1 MNPNPALIV
10 LLSAIVAAA
19 QPKEPRLLE
28 QAVRHLSGVRLLDPS
43 ADLVGAYTVEELKEF
58 GYWPPWVIR
67 DLDRDGRPDVAAVVV
82 KPGPTPQFGV
92 VAVHAR
98 TPATVHWVVP
108 LDTQVINGVAKGS
121 RRDTVTPLYCVEC
134 DSNTWFRWS
143 GRSYEAKLH
152 AVGEQLLS
160 ADDTTYRKNQAL
172 GLFAK
177 PSRDSKFLFPIDHCK
192 EAIVRQVAGS
202 EKNRW
207 YFIETKGRQVV
218 RGWIPSSFVAGS
230 GECIG

>member
-10 LLSAIVAAA
+10 LLISAIVAAG
-19 QPKEPRLLE
+19 QPKQPRLLE
-28 QAVRHLSGVRLLDPS
+28 QAIRHFSGVRLLDPS
-43 ADLVGAYTVEELKEF
+43 VDLVGAYTVEELKES

-67 DLDRDGRPDVAAVVV
+67 DLDRDGRPDVAPVVV

-98 TPATVHWVVP
+98 TPATLHWVVP
-108 LDTQVINGVAKGS
+108 LDAHVINGLAKGTG
-121 RRDTVTPLYCVEC
+121 RDTVTPLFCVEC
-134 DSNTWFRWS
+134 DGNSWFRWS
-143 GRSYEAKLH
+143 GRSYEAELY

-177 PSRDSKFLFPIDHCK
+177 PSRDSSFFFRSST
-192 EAIVRQVAGS
+192 ARRRSSG
-202 EKNRW
+202 RW
-207 YFIETKGRQVV
+207 PALRKTVG
-218 RGWIPSSFVAGS
+218 AL
-230 GECIG
+230 

>member
-1 MNPNPALIV
+1 
-10 LLSAIVAAA
+10 
-19 QPKEPRLLE
+19 
-28 QAVRHLSGVRLLDPS
+28 
-43 ADLVGAYTVEELKEF
+43 
-58 GYWPPWVIR
+58 
-67 DLDRDGRPDVAAVVV
+67 VAAVVV

-143 GRSYEAKLH
+143 GRSYEASLH
-152 AVGEQLLS
+152 AVGEQLLR
-160 ADDTTYRKNQAL
+160 AEDTTYRKNQPL

-177 PSRDSKFLFPIDHCK
+177 PTRDSKFLFPIDHCK
-192 EAIVRQVAGS
+192 AAIVLQVAGS

-207 YFIETKGRQVV
+207 SYARSFRNIPPSAPRPRLQTGTGSRVSISANTKAQGGVESLIVWSFDGTARFHKRLRDGARTPVCVRGRQSV
-218 RGWIPSSFVAGS
+218 
-230 GECIG
+230 CL